1 MSRAKRLNHILRTL
15 QNESPE
21 VEACAL
27 ISEDSLV
34 IASALPQH
42 MDEMR
47 VAGICAT
54 LLNLGTRASVEL
66 QRGGVQQVLVR
77 GDEGYVV
84 MMTAA
89 RGTMLISLTSKNAK
103 LGLVF
108 LDMHTTIEE
117 LKQVL

>member
-1 MSRAKRLNHILRTL
+1 MSRAKRLNQVLRTL

-27 ISEDSLV
+27 ISEDSLI

-42 MDEMR
+42 IDEMR

-54 LLNLGTRASVEL
+54 LLNLGTRASLEL
-66 QRGGVQQVLVR
+66 KRGELNQVLVR
-77 GDEGYVV
+77 GEDGYVV
-84 MMTAA
+84 MMTAS
-89 RGTMLISLTSKNAK
+89 RGTMLIILTSKNAK

-108 LDMHTTIEE
+108 LDMNTTIEE
-117 LKQVL
+117 INRIL